1 MADYIAPTRSHG
13 LVDIL
18 DRVLDK
24 GLVVAGDIKINLA
37 NVELLTIQV
46 RLLVCSIDKA
56 VSIGMNWWQYDPRLT
71 MRPTGPDPLAA
82 GEVEKRLERIEQ
94 QLRQL
99 TERSG
104 ARRRPS
110 TSTE

>member
-1 MADYIAPTRSHG
+1 LADYIAPTRSHG

-24 GLVVAGDIKINLA
+24 GLVIAGDIKINLA

-56 VSIGMNWWQYDPRLT
+56 ASIGMNWWQHDPRLT
-71 MRPTGPDPLAA
+71 TRPGDAESLRGA
-82 GEVEKRLERIEQ
+82 EVDKRLERIEQ

-99 TERSG
+99 TERTG

>member
-24 GLVVAGDIKINLA
+24 GLVIAGDIKINLA

-56 VSIGMNWWQYDPRLT
+56 ASIGMNWWQHDPRLT
-71 MRPTGPDPLAA
+71 TRHDAA
-82 GEVEKRLERIEQ
+82 GVTSGEVERRLERIEQ

-104 ARRRPS
+104 AKRRPS
-110 TSTE
+110 PPKE